1 MTITI
6 RPANADELGV
16 VAQIERDADELF
28 RTVGLDAIPD
38 GAPTPPN
45 AYAPSQAAGRLLVA
59 VTEAGR
65 VAGFVRIELVD
76 GLPHL
81 EQVSVRPADA
91 RRGLG
96 RSLMTAAEDWARR
109 RGHTHLTLTTYRDVP
124 WNGPS
129 YERLGWQAIPD
140 ADLTPGLRAVRARE
154 RAAGLDARPRLAMTK
169 ALATTGQVSHE
180 PRRGP

>member
-6 RPANADELGV
+6 RPANADELGA

-28 RTVGLDAIPD
+28 RTIGLDAIPD

-96 RSLMTAAEDWARR
+96 RSLMTAAEDWDLDDRIRAHGVRVIVAAR
-109 RGHTHLTLTTYRDVP
+109 
-124 WNGPS
+124 
-129 YERLGWQAIPD
+129 IPD
-140 ADLTPGLRAVRARE
+140 GGHMINIDAEAQIAGRFHIAHTVSPSVMPSPFTP
-154 RAAGLDARPRLAMTK
+154 AGLAAAASAR
-169 ALATTGQVSHE
+169 ALALS
-180 PRRGP
+180 